1 LVLATE
7 LLSMSDLRTNDLR
20 RTVED
25 GDVAFGVIDGVYS
38 PTMVELVGEL
48 GFDFVWVDLEH
59 GGPSPWDGQRLED
72 MLRAADAVGTELLVR
87 LPTNEPALVRK
98 TLDAGVRNVFIP
110 RIETAAEAREAIEAA
125 RFEYDG
131 APGQRG
137 LASPRASR
145 WGGAGDTYTETEDEE
160 VMFGVT
166 IETAAAVE
174 NIADIVSVPELG
186 FVFIG
191 PNDLS
196 VSYGHP
202 GEADH
207 PEVQEA
213 VESVRA
219 AALANDVVVGG
230 LSSGMDDVH
239 EKVEDGYQLLNV
251 GSTVGAVKKSLGGW
265 FDEYENSE

>member
-1 LVLATE
+1 
-7 LLSMSDLRTNDLR
+7 MSDLRTNDLR
-20 RTVED
+20 QTVEY
-25 GDVAFGVIDGVYS
+25 GDVAFGVIEGVYS
-38 PTMVELVGEL
+38 PMMVELVGEM
-48 GFDFVWVDLEH
+48 GFDFVWMDLEH
-59 GGPSPWDGQRLED
+59 AGPSPWDGQRLED
-72 MLRAADAVGTELLVR
+72 LLRAADAVGTELLVR
-87 LPTNEPALVRK
+87 LPTHEPALVRK
-98 TLDAGVRNVFIP
+98 ALDAGVRNVFIP
-110 RIETAAEAREAIEAA
+110 RVETAEEARKAIEAA

-131 APGQRG
+131 APGKRG

-145 WGGAGDTYTETEDEE
+145 WGGAGEAYTETEDEE
-160 VMFGVT
+160 VMLGVT
-166 IETAAAVE
+166 IETAAGVD
-174 NIADIVSVPELG
+174 NIDDIVSVPELG

-213 VESVRA
+213 VESVRT

-230 LSSGMDDVH
+230 LTGGMDDVH
-239 EKVEDGYQLLNV
+239 EKVDAGYQLLNV

-265 FDEYENSE
+265 FEQYEDYK

>member
-1 LVLATE
+1 
-7 LLSMSDLRTNDLR
+7 MSDLRTNDLR
-20 RTVED
+20 RTVE
-25 GDVAFGVIDGVYS
+25 GDEVAFGVIDGLHS

-48 GFDFVWVDLEH
+48 GFDFVWLDFEH

-87 LPTNEPALVRK
+87 LPTHEPALVRK

-110 RIETAAEAREAIEAA
+110 RIETAEEARRAIEAA

-131 APGQRG
+131 APGERG

-145 WGGAGDTYTETEDEE
+145 WGGAGEAYTETEDEE

-202 GEADH
+202 GKADH

-213 VESVRA
+213 VESVRT
-219 AALANDVVVGG
+219 AALANDVAVGG
-230 LSSGMDDVH
+230 LGGNMTDVH
-239 EKVEDGYQLLNV
+239 EKVDAGYQLLNV
-251 GSTVGAVKKSLGGW
+251 GSTIGAVRKSLGGW
-265 FDEYENSE
+265 FEQYENGA